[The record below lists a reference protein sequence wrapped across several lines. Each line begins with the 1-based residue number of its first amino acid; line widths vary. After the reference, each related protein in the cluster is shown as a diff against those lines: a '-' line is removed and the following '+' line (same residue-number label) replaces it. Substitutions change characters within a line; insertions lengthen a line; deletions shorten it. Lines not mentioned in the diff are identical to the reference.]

1 MTLRERRQKHK
12 VLFRQEILDAA
23 RELFS
28 QIGYERFSM
37 RKLAAKIEHS
47 PTTIYLYFR
56 DKDDLLYSLCEELFA
71 KLFQSYQQISKGHSN
86 PMQVLRLCLLKYI
99 EFGLANPGHYKV
111 AFFTSPVVYGSP
123 TEFLQKDSMG
133 RRTYF
138 HILRTVEE
146 AMAADALR
154 AMDADLLAQ
163 TLWTAVHGVVASRIY
178 TADFPMVD
186 ATLQAE
192 TLVDGL
198 LAGFCK

>member
-1 MTLRERRQKHK
+1 
-12 VLFRQEILDAA
+12 
-23 RELFS
+23 
-28 QIGYERFSM
+28 M

-71 KLFQSYQQISKGHSN
+71 TLFQNYLDISKGHSE
-86 PMQVLRLCLLKYI
+86 PLQVLRLCLLSYI

-133 RRTYF
+133 RRMYF

-146 AMAADALR
+146 AMAAGMLR
-154 AMDADLLAQ
+154 PMDADLLAQ
-163 TLWTAVHGVVASRIY
+163 TLWTAAHGVVASRIY
-178 TADFPMVD
+178 TADFPLVD
-186 ATLQAE
+186 AALQAE

-198 LAGFCK
+198 LAGFGT

>member
-1 MTLRERRQKHK
+1 MTLRERRHKHK

-71 KLFQSYQQISKGHSN
+71 KLFESYQHISKVNSD
-86 PMQVLRLCLLKYI
+86 PREALRLCLLKYI

-163 TLWTAVHGVVASRIY
+163 TLWTAAHGVVTSRIY